1 MAAEDRVKAPEEGI
15 CIRLDPPRN
24 FDDLPRVIRLLRRA
38 TPSSTGLSSR
48 SLVTAMNS
56 TLRHLVS
63 VGSVFLVLIGF
74 GCGGSGAST
83 GYALSGG
90 STTTYS
96 ASGNIVTSE
105 GTPLFAV
112 SIALT
117 GSAQASTATDAYG
130 NFSFSGLGTGS
141 YTVTPA
147 LLDFTFDPTSASFSI
162 SNSNSTGLNFIATS
176 FSTTT
181 SLIATYMAN
190 LRTQTADR
198 FLTNDQAIVSSTEAN
213 GTPGTT
219 DHYLQSQI
227 NYEKS
232 VQAFLDNSL
241 DFIKSKSHSTP
252 IDKAAIIRL
261 LNAQNADDR
270 AYSKTYYNGTT
281 WATSAPNPAATIA
294 TTISAIDTYLD
305 NAYKQVTAEVE
316 AIP

>member
-1 MAAEDRVKAPEEGI
+1 
-15 CIRLDPPRN
+15 
-24 FDDLPRVIRLLRRA
+24 
-38 TPSSTGLSSR
+38 
-48 SLVTAMNS
+48 MNS

-63 VGSVFLVLIGF
+63 VGSVILVLIGF
-74 GCGGSGAST
+74 GCGGSGTSA
-83 GYALSGG
+83 GYSFSGG

-96 ASGNIVTSE
+96 ASGNIVTSN
-105 GTPLFAV
+105 GTPLVAV

-117 GSAQASTATDAYG
+117 GSAQASTTTDAYG

-181 SLIATYMAN
+181 SLITIYMAN
-190 LRTQTADR
+190 LRSQTANR
-198 FLTNDQAIVSSTEAN
+198 FLTDDEAIVSSTEAN
-213 GTPGTT
+213 GTLGST
-219 DHYLQSQI
+219 DHYLQSEI

-232 VQAFLDNSL
+232 VQDFLDNAL
-241 DFIKSKSHSTP
+241 AFINSESHSTP

-261 LNAQNADDR
+261 LNAQNAEDR
-270 AYSKTYYNGTT
+270 AYSKTYYNGTA
-281 WATSAPNPAATIA
+281 WATSTPNSAAKIA
-294 TTISAIDTYLD
+294 TTVSAIDTYLE
-305 NAYKQVTAEVE
+305 NAYKQVIVQVQ